1 MKRQFEFEIKS
12 VGDEGMFT
20 GLASTYGNVDLGSDM
35 IMPGA
40 FTKTLAEKHG
50 QVPLLMGHDT
60 GSPIGL
66 ATLTDSAAGLVV
78 KGELVLE
85 ADGAKSAYA
94 LLKKGVI
101 RGLSIGY
108 DTMKSTMD
116 GGVRKLSELKLWEIS
131 LTAFPMNPDAM
142 VTAVKSEHDGEVE
155 QIRSFRRVL
164 AECGKQ
170 F

>member
-20 GLASTYGNVDLGSDM
+20 GLASTYGNVDLGGDM
-35 IMPGA
+35 ILAGA
-40 FTKTLAEKHG
+40 FTKTLAEKG
-50 QVPLLMGHDT
+50 GRVPLLNGHDT
-60 GSPIGL
+60 RSPIGV
-66 ATLTDSAAGLVV
+66 ATIMDSPQGLIV

-142 VTAVKSEHDGEVE
+142 VTAVKSEHDAEAE
-155 QIRSFRRVL
+155 QIRAFRDRKSVV
-164 AECGKQ
+164 
-170 F
+170 